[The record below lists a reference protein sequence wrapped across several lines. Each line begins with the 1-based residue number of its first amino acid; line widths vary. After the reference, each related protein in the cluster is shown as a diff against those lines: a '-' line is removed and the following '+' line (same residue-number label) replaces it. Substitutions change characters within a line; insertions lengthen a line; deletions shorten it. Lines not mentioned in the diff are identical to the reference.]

1 MAAPSTPIGEFEQ
14 LVLLALLRLGD
25 QAYGVPITE
34 EIQRR
39 AKRDVALASV
49 YKTLDRLEQ
58 KGLVA
63 STLGQPT
70 AARGGRRK
78 KYFRLQPAG
87 LQALR
92 ASIHAIR
99 NLASGLGYQLD
110 PLEEE

>member
-1 MAAPSTPIGEFEQ
+1 VAAPSAPVGEFEQ
-14 LVLLALLRLGD
+14 LVLLALLRLGER
-25 QAYGVPITE
+25 AYGIPITE

-63 STLGQPT
+63 STLGPPT

-78 KYFRLQPAG
+78 KFFRLQPAG
-87 LQALR
+87 LHALKS
-92 ASIHAIR
+92 SIRAIR
-99 NLASGLGYQLD
+99 SLAAGLSYQLD
-110 PLEEE
+110 PLAEE

>member
-1 MAAPSTPIGEFEQ
+1 VGEFEQ

-25 QAYGVPITE
+25 QAYGVPVTE

-39 AKRDVALASV
+39 AKRDVAVASV
-49 YKTLDRLEQ
+49 YKTLERLEA
-58 KGLVA
+58 KGFVA
-63 STLGQPT
+63 SRLGAPT

-92 ASIHAIR
+92 ASIRAIR
-99 NLASGLGYQLD
+99 GLASGLAYQLD

>member
-1 MAAPSTPIGEFEQ
+1 MAASSAPIGEFEQ

-25 QAYGVPITE
+25 QAYGIPITE

-49 YKTLDRLEQ
+49 YKALDRLEQ

-63 STLGQPT
+63 SSLGPST

-87 LQALR
+87 LQALK
-92 ASIHAIR
+92 ASIRAIR
-99 NLASGLGYQLD
+99 NLASGLAYQLD

>member
-1 MAAPSTPIGEFEQ
+1 VAAPSTPVGEFEQ

-25 QAYGVPITE
+25 QAYGIPITE

-58 KGLVA
+58 KGFVA
-63 STLGQPT
+63 STLGPPT

-78 KYFRLQPAG
+78 KYLRLQPAG
-87 LQALR
+87 LHALK
-92 ASIHAIR
+92 ASIRANR
-99 NLASGLGYQLD
+99 NLAAGLPLQLD

>member
-1 MAAPSTPIGEFEQ
+1 MATPSTPIGEFEQ

-25 QAYGVPITE
+25 RAYGVPITE

-49 YKTLDRLEQ
+49 YKTLDRLEL

-63 STLGQPT
+63 STLGPPT

-87 LQALR
+87 LQALK
-92 ASIHAIR
+92 ASIRAIR
-99 NLASGLGYQLD
+99 SLATGLGYQLD
-110 PLEEE
+110 PLAEG